1 MSNILTRVSETFHA
15 SNAPMSRQLC
25 KELESKGPIGQLAAM
40 LFKAEK
46 ANMQAKSYL
55 GRSPVSGRPYRGY
68 SFDRMREMLAKAIRL
83 LDAHAKAMGTP
94 WSWHREDKPGG
105 PFWSLTIDLPTG
117 RVAYRMPYLYAE
129 TESNSGV
136 EDDAENSDQVTEFCA
151 GVLDGLWALPKQIRH
166 ESTDTRRR
174 ANRPCDVDSPL
185 SVCEHEPEED

>member
-1 MSNILTRVSETFHA
+1 MYENTNRVDMAFSTSDAPA
-15 SNAPMSRQLC
+15 SRRLC
-25 KELESKGPIGQLAAM
+25 KELDAMGPMGQLASL

-46 ANMQAKSYL
+46 ARMQAKSYS
-55 GRSPVSGRPYRGY
+55 GRAPVSGRPYRGY
-68 SFDRMREMLAKAIRL
+68 SYDRMREMLAKAIRL
-83 LDAHAKAMGTP
+83 LDARAKAMGMP
-94 WSWHREDKPGG
+94 WSWHREDKPSG

-129 TESNSGV
+129 PEYYSGV

-174 ANRPCDVDSPL
+174 ANSPCDVDSPL